1 MISGKDAT
9 NEMVPS
15 VTDVQLVVK
24 TDTRSHYQMVAVA
37 AEAAGTHSRLNLCPR
52 HGMRGG
58 GVSFIA
64 MNVEWEPGGV
74 AEARLGPYTISMT

>member
-1 MISGKDAT
+1 
-9 NEMVPS
+9 MV
-15 VTDVQLVVK
+15 D
-24 TDTRSHYQMVAVA
+24 VA
-37 AEAAGTHSRLNLCPR
+37 AEAAGTHSRLNLRPR

-64 MNVEWEPGGV
+64 MNVEWEPGRV